1 MAEKSRPF
9 RQSVEGELTMNDPTV
24 EIRTARLA
32 QGPGAGAD
40 RVGTVWSGP
49 GRAALAL
56 VLIGLGARGLWTGE
70 FAGPWQRIPID
81 NLPGYAAWAYAT
93 AAVELATGLGLLW
106 RRTAPA
112 ASWALVIFTGLWAV
126 LLKLPAVVA
135 VPVMEATWLGLGE
148 ITVIVAAAWLLF
160 LARAQAKDGAAKG
173 PPAWR
178 PGVVAARTLYALSL
192 PAVGL
197 SHFFYLPETVA
208 FVPAWLPY
216 PAFWAYLTGAG
227 DIAAGLAVL
236 LGILPRLAANLEAA
250 MLMAITLLV
259 WLPGAIAAP
268 GDASLTPLLMSAAIA
283 CGAWVVA
290 DSYRALP
297 WARSVVRATPGTG

>member
-1 MAEKSRPF
+1 
-9 RQSVEGELTMNDPTV
+9 MNDPKTGAQA
-24 EIRTARLA
+24 ARFA

-40 RVGTVWSGP
+40 TAGTAWSGV
-49 GRAALAL
+49 GRIALAL
-56 VLIGLGARGLWTGE
+56 VLVGLGVRGLWTRD

-81 NLPGYAAWAYAT
+81 TLPARAAWAYAT
-93 AAVELATGLGLLW
+93 AFVELAVGLGLLW
-106 RRTAPA
+106 RRTALP
-112 ASWALVIFTGLWAV
+112 ASWGLLVFTGLWAV

-135 VPVMEATWLGLGE
+135 VPSMEGTWLGLGE

-160 LARAQAKDGAAKG
+160 HTRARARDGAPG
-173 PPAWR
+173 NPPPWK
-178 PGVVAARTLYALSL
+178 PGIVAARTLFALSL
-192 PAVGL
+192 PAIGL
-197 SHFFYLPETVA
+197 SHFFYITQTVA

-227 DIAAGLAVL
+227 DIAAGVAIL
-236 LGILPRLAANLEAA
+236 LGILPRLAASLEAA
-250 MLMAITLLV
+250 MLMVITLLV
-259 WLPGAIAAP
+259 WLPGAVAAP

-297 WARSVVRATPGTG
+297 WRAVR